1 MTRPKGCCF
10 RLLLALT
17 LPALT
22 VAAQAPADVIHQTAF
37 SRCPP
42 LRVAEQEDVA
52 PGTAIAVS
60 PDGRRLAL
68 YFHTFR
74 GAEISIRDR
83 DTSEVRP
90 IELAPATVPPGIAW
104 RITAVEFSPAGDVL
118 AVLSIGK
125 LWAFSAD
132 TGETL
137 YEIGLDAEQPAAARY
152 PGQLALGGE
161 KLALIFWPAESYLA
175 AAKPKGLTNVRIYEA
190 RTGKVLHNLFLPIR
204 TPDAWTRAALSPD
217 GEQLAIL
224 MRPTR
229 WPGKARLA
237 LFEARDGKLLWEKK
251 VGAEDLAWSADPE
264 ASGRELLVL
273 GSELHWLDA
282 TNGQELRKAERKTRF
297 SESQKLRLS
306 DPVNVAAGFFLR
318 YNPWKRSLDMS
329 DFRDPQFRI
338 WRLDSGKVMCEI
350 LLDQSVRAD
359 VWPTARGE
367 ILALEEA
374 YDAKPQLR
382 ILRAARIVTYRIEQ

>member
-1 MTRPKGCCF
+1 MARSTGRCV
-10 RLLLALT
+10 LLALVLA

-22 VAAQAPADVIHQTAF
+22 AAAQAPLDVVHQTAL
-37 SRCPP
+37 SRCTP
-42 LRVAEQEDVA
+42 LRLLEQEDVA

-68 YFHTFR
+68 YFHTIR
-74 GAEISIRDR
+74 GAEITIRDR
-83 DTSEVRP
+83 DTSEAHRIDLEP
-90 IELAPATVPPGIAW
+90 PPVPPGIAW
-104 RITAVEFSPAGDVL
+104 RITDVDFSPGGDVL

-125 LWAFSAD
+125 LWAFSTAS
-132 TGETL
+132 GEVL

-152 PGQLALGGE
+152 PGQLAVGGE
-161 KLALIFWPAESYLA
+161 KLALVFWQAESYLA

-190 RTGKVLHNLFLPIR
+190 RTGKLLHNLFLPIR
-204 TPDAWTRAALSPD
+204 TPDAWTRLALSPD
-217 GEQLAIL
+217 AERLAVL

-237 LFEARDGKLLWEKK
+237 LYAVRDGALLWEKK
-251 VGAEDLAWSADPE
+251 VGAEDMAWSADV
-264 ASGRELLVL
+264 RELLVL

-282 TNGQELRKAERKTRF
+282 TNGKELRKAEHKTRF

-318 YNPWKRSLDMS
+318 YNPWKRSLDMG

-338 WRLDSGKVMCEI
+338 WRLDSGKAMCEI
-350 LLDQSVRAD
+350 LLDPSVRAD

-367 ILALEEA
+367 IVALEEA
-374 YDAKPQLR
+374 YDVKPQLR
-382 ILRAARIVTYRIEQ
+382 ILRAARVVTYRVER

>member
-1 MTRPKGCCF
+1 MT
-10 RLLLALT
+10 A
-17 LPALT
+17 
-22 VAAQAPADVIHQTAF
+22 AAQAPVDVVHQTAL

-42 LRVAEQEDVA
+42 LRVADQEDVA
-52 PGTAIAVS
+52 PGTALAVS
-60 PDGRRLAL
+60 PDGRRLVL
-68 YFHTFR
+68 YFHTVR
-74 GAEISIRDR
+74 GAEITIRDR
-83 DTSEVRP
+83 DSSEVRR
-90 IELAPATVPPGIAW
+90 IDLAPPSVPPGIAW
-104 RITAVEFSPAGDVL
+104 RITDVEFSPAGDVL

-125 LWAFSAD
+125 LWVLSTV

-152 PGQLALGGE
+152 PAQLALGGE
-161 KLALIFWPAESYLA
+161 KLALVFWQAESYLA
-175 AAKPKGLTNVRIYEA
+175 AAKPKGLTNVRIYET
-190 RTGKVLHNLFLPIR
+190 RTGKLLHNLFLHIR
-204 TPDAWTRAALSPD
+204 TPDAWTRTALSPD
-217 GEQLAIL
+217 GEQFAVL

-237 LFEARDGKLLWEKK
+237 LFAARDGALLWEKK
-251 VGAEDLAWSADPE
+251 VGAEDLAWSADV
-264 ASGRELLVL
+264 RELLVL

-282 TNGQELRKAERKTRF
+282 TNGKELRTAERKTRF

-306 DPVNVAAGFFLR
+306 DPVNVATGFFLR

-338 WRLDSGKVMCEI
+338 WRLDSGKAMCEL

-367 ILALEEA
+367 IIALEES
-374 YDAKPQLR
+374 YDVKPQLR
-382 ILRAARIVTYRIEQ
+382 ILRAARIVIYRIEQ